1 MDKEEVFDEM
11 LEVAI
16 GYAGSVGTSLWSEI
30 MEDQN
35 KVCPGYGVMMLS
47 WLTLV

>member
-1 MDKEEVFDEM
+1 MDKEEAFDET

-16 GYAGSVGTSLWSEI
+16 GYTGSVGTSLWSEI
-30 MEDQN
+30 VEDQN
-35 KVCPGYGVMMLS
+35 KVCPGYGVTKLL